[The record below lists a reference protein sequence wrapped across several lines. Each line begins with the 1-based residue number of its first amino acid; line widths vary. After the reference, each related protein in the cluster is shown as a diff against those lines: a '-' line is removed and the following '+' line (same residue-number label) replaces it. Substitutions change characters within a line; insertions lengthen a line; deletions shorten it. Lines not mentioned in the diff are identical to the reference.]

1 MTKLLDTVSHPKPA
15 KGYSH
20 PLSTE
25 KLSQALGG
33 VPQFQE
39 ITLRYASVEGAAL
52 GKAIPGD
59 DTHQLHGAAAGK
71 LDAYR
76 RILECRWQQG
86 EGWSITIDCVPSERK
101 AMVAKAAME
110 QALPVI
116 RAWLSANKTES
127 WFIGHRH
134 VQVGLSEIVDELA
147 LRETHNDRIVRQVE
161 FLAGS

>member
-1 MTKLLDTVSHPKPA
+1 MTKLLETVSHPKPA
-15 KGYSH
+15 KGFSH
-20 PLSTE
+20 PLSAE
-25 KLSQALGG
+25 KLSLALDG
-33 VPQFQE
+33 VPQFHE
-39 ITLRYASVEGAAL
+39 ITLSFASTEGAAL

-59 DTHQLHGAAAGK
+59 DAHQLHGAAAGK

-86 EGWSITIDCVPSERK
+86 EGWSITLDCVPSDRK
-101 AMVAKAAME
+101 AVVAKAAMD
-110 QALPVI
+110 QALPMI
-116 RAWLSANKTES
+116 RAWLSENKSES

-134 VQVGLSEIVDELA
+134 VQVGVSEIVDELA